1 MFLIIEMISKCQKL
15 YKFFASNHEFVMI
28 WYVSIIVYF
37 TKDYTKHF
45 FTWKFLSITHFLLC
59 SSVIIGSI
67 DLRKLVSRWIF
78 VEFWLCDIQDR
89 TNLVI
94 LSSFLIDLMW
104 SLRCKK
110 ITDDHSLSE
119 KFLLRQN
126 TRIWYML
133 RVLKSKFL

>member
-1 MFLIIEMISKCQKL
+1 MKWYPNVKNFTNFSHRIMNLLWFDTFLSSFILPKIILNIFL
-15 YKFFASNHEFVMI
+15 HESF
-28 WYVSIIVYF
+28 Y
-37 TKDYTKHF
+37 
-45 FTWKFLSITHFLLC
+45 LSITHFLLC